1 MITYV
6 SFFTLYDD
14 MNVFQIFKD
23 LQKNSEFKVS
33 IFFILFTLCN
43 ERFILISLELG
54 GEKGSSPLVKRIS
67 PSRWW
72 RNKHLRITWTGHF
85 LLTSAYYCRSLL
97 WNVCVNFGLIFNRYS
112 DAILSSKSLFCTR
125 ELKETRKHVM
135 KVTKLKIKRGND
147 IIDKIPH

>member
-1 MITYV
+1 MIWM
-6 SFFTLYDD
+6 SFKYFRIFRKLVNLGFRLYT
-14 MNVFQIFKD
+14 VQW
-23 LQKNSEFKVS
+23 KVDS
-33 IFFILFTLCN
+33 NQFFSRCV
-43 ERFILISLELG
+43 EWG
-54 GEKGSSPLVKRIS
+54 GEKGSSRLVKRTS
-67 PSRWW
+67 PLSWW

-97 WNVCVNFGLIFNRYS
+97 WNVCVNFGLIFIRYS